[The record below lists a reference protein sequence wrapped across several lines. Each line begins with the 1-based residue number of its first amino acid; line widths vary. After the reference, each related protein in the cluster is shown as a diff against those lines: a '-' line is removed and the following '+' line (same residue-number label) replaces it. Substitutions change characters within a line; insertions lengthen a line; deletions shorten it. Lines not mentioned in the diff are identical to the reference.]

1 MSVRKIPDDAFALYV
16 AMGHERSHQAL
27 ADKLGVTK
35 RAITER
41 ASEERWAER
50 LEAIEAEVQARIE
63 EKLKDEL
70 EESQLRYRKLLRGIE
85 SRAAQVIA
93 EKPLRTC
100 LEGVRAL
107 ELAMKMQML
116 LAGQPSQRT
125 ELVVAATTKAEID
138 RLLER
143 KDEVTSD
150 DDW

>member
-1 MSVRKIPDDAFALYV
+1 VKRKIPDDAFAVYV

-27 ADKLGVTK
+27 ADQLGVTK
-35 RAITER
+35 RAVTER
-41 ASEERWAER
+41 ASDERWCER
-50 LEAIEAEVQARIE
+50 LDAIEADVRARVE
-63 EKLKDEL
+63 EKLRDDL
-70 EESQLRYRKLLRGIE
+70 EESQLRYRKLLRAVE

-93 EKPLRTC
+93 EQPLRNC

-107 ELAMKMQML
+107 DLAIKMQML

-143 KDEVTSD
+143 TDEASD
-150 DDW
+150 DEF

>member
-1 MSVRKIPDDAFALYV
+1 MSTRKIPDDAFALYV

-27 ADKLGVTK
+27 ADKLGVSK

-85 SRAAQVIA
+85 SRAAQAIA

>member
-85 SRAAQVIA
+85 SRAAQAIA

-116 LAGQPSQRT
+116 LAGQPSHRT